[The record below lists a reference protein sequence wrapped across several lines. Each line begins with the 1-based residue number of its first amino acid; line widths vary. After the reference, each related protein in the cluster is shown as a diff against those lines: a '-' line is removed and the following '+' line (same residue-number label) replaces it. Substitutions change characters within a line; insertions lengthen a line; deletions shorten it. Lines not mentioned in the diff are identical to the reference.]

1 MYCPHCRKQNPG
13 ADTDQCCIFCGK
25 PLSRVEEPPLVGAA
39 PTPATA
45 LRRCRLP
52 LLLPG
57 FLWVVLC
64 CLMAGVYALPFCD
77 TEEVVLNG
85 YELLRRIRIGLPES
99 SLAQKTFFVYPVL
112 ALVGLVTGCLLGC
125 RPERLG
131 FRYAIAGV
139 QVADGIL
146 LFICA
151 IFSTD
156 AAVKRLTPMDAL
168 GTGVT
173 IFRLLAFGM
182 LVAAV
187 ISTVWCVKCS
197 CRRAA
202 ETE

>member
-13 ADTDQCCIFCGK
+13 AGTDQCCIFCGR
-25 PLSRVEEPPLVGAA
+25 PLSRVEVSPLLGAA
-39 PTPATA
+39 PTPTEA
-45 LRRCRLP
+45 LHRCRLP

-77 TEEVVLNG
+77 TGEVVLNG
-85 YELLRRIRIGLPES
+85 YELLHRIRIGLPES
-99 SLAQKTFFVYPVL
+99 TLVQKAFFVYPFL
-112 ALVGLVTGCLLGC
+112 ALVGLVTGCLFGC
-125 RPERLG
+125 LPDRPG
-131 FRYAIAGV
+131 FRYAMAGA

-182 LVAAV
+182 LVVAV
-187 ISTVWCVKCS
+187 VSAVWCIKCS
-197 CRRAA
+197 CRRD
-202 ETE
+202 TEIK